1 MYEYICIKIVIFSG
15 LSPVSVTKWASVGS
29 AGPGSDPD
37 RSTVLCHCHGTV
49 VFDPLRMSCRIRTP
63 HATVA
68 HQLSDTITRT
78 PPYLA
83 DNAVWQVYS
92 LRSGFTG
99 YQ

>member
-1 MYEYICIKIVIFSG
+1 MCMRIAPRE
-15 LSPVSVTKWASVGS
+15 TDRDR
-29 AGPGSDPD
+29 AGRNFFG
-37 RSTVLCHCHGTV
+37 RTFVLQV
-49 VFDPLRMSCRIRTP
+49 MDIYR
-63 HATVA
+63 VA